1 MTNGVCSSISSITL
15 QEQWIRSI
23 LINRIVPVPDK
34 IGMLPQPARSE
45 QPAGHVFEIE
55 IYFMIF
61 PVPDPRLADHEG
73 EPPAQHSL

>member
-1 MTNGVCSSISSITL
+1 MTNGVCSSISSITR

-34 IGMLPQPARSE
+34 IGMLPQPAR
-45 QPAGHVFEIE
+45 AGHVFEIE

-61 PVPDPRLADHEG
+61 PVPDSRLADHEG

>member
-1 MTNGVCSSISSITL
+1 MTNGVCSSISSIIL

-34 IGMLPQPARSE
+34 IGMLPHPVQAAWSCR
-45 QPAGHVFEIE
+45 FEIE

-61 PVPDPRLADHEG
+61 RAPARLADHER
-73 EPPAQHSL
+73 EPQAPHSG